1 MLFGYSDE
9 SWYSS
14 WAIVTGMKEWVL
26 SVMELSVQK
35 RLRPA
40 KKDRLRIDFISF
52 KF

>member
-1 MLFGYSDE
+1 MLDGCSDE

-14 WAIVTGMKEWVL
+14 WAIAMGRKELVL
-26 SVMELSVQK
+26 SVIELSVQK